1 MLVMNEHG
9 MKDLNKTNSR
19 WAAMP
24 AWLRARWGA
33 RRRQYGCLHERG
45 NSFVVAHEGSFCG
58 RLLSGATLR
67 PDRDGNK
74 ELYGEKL
81 DNQQILMTTKE
92 PPAAARALIA
102 DWTSIRCARTAGVRT
117 WQARKTMACP
127 QLAERPII
135 HQLNAGIH

>member
-1 MLVMNEHG
+1 
-9 MKDLNKTNSR
+9 
-19 WAAMP
+19 
-24 AWLRARWGA
+24 
-33 RRRQYGCLHERG
+33 
-45 NSFVVAHEGSFCG
+45 VVAHEGSFCG

-102 DWTSIRCARTAGVRT
+102 ELDKYSM
-117 WQARKTMACP
+117 RKD
-127 QLAERPII
+127 QLAESQAAGRIARPNGVFT
-135 HQLNAGIH
+135 QTCRRRGPAAGRGPS